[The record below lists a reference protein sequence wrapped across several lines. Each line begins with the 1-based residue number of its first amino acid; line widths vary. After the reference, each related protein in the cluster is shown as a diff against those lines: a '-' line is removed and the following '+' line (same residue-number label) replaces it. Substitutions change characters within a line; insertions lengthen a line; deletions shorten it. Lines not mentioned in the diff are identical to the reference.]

1 MTPVYDLLDRGGK
14 MIRPV
19 LGMIF
24 SECYGRKWDHEDINQ
39 DILFICGLTELIHN
53 GSLIIDDI
61 EDKSLMRRGD
71 KCIHLKYG
79 TDYAVNS
86 GNLMYF
92 TPMNK
97 LEQFLH

>member
-1 MTPVYDLLDRGGK
+1 

-19 LGMIF
+19 LGIIF
-24 SECYGRKWDHEDINQ
+24 SECYGRKWDFAENTNNLDFENNK

-53 GSLIIDDI
+53 GSLIVDDI
-61 EDKSLMRRGD
+61 EDKSLMRRGE

-79 TDYAVNS
+79 NDYAINS

-92 TPMNK
+92 APINK
-97 LEQFLH
+97 LE

>member
-1 MTPVYDLLDRGGK
+1 

-24 SECYGRKWDHEDINQ
+24 SECYGRKWDFIEKNQNEDFENNK

-71 KCIHLKYG
+71 KCIHIKYG

-92 TPMNK
+92 APITK
-97 LEQFLH
+97 LE